1 MYVNH
6 IMKTKPYNHQIDAL
20 DKAKDMGLFGFF
32 MEMGTGK
39 SKVLIDN
46 IAYLRHNKKI
56 NFALILAPKGVYRNW
71 VQKEIPTH
79 LSDNIEY
86 KLLFWQSNSNK
97 MYEKKVTVLL
107 HSWYAIL

>member
-1 MYVNH
+1 MDVNH

-46 IAYLRHNKKI
+46 IAYLRHNK
-56 NFALILAPKGVYRNW
+56 R
-71 VQKEIPTH
+71 
-79 LSDNIEY
+79 
-86 KLLFWQSNSNK
+86 
-97 MYEKKVTVLL
+97 
-107 HSWYAIL
+107 